1 MLDTRP
7 VCLSRMTSLARGGYQ
22 CARCGWPLCSA
33 ACARADIHSSNVSR
47 VQFDVMSSWIE
58 IHLFLFHL

>member
-7 VCLSRMTSLARGGYQ
+7 VCLSCVTSLARGGYQ

-33 ACARADIHSSNVSR
+33 ACARADIHSDNVGIIIIIIVFR
-47 VQFDVMSSWIE
+47 
-58 IHLFLFHL
+58 

>member
-7 VCLSRMTSLARGGYQ
+7 VCLSCVTSLARGGYQ

-33 ACARADIHSSNVSR
+33 ACARADIHSDNVGIIIIIIVFR
-47 VQFDVMSSWIE
+47 YIYNAILD
-58 IHLFLFHL
+58 